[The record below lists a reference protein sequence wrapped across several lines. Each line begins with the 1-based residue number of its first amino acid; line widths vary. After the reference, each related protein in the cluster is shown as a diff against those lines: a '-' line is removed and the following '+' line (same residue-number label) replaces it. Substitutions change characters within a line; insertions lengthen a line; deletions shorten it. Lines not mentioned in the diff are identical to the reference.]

1 MIGKIE
7 TLMIE
12 RLQRG
17 LGKLCHS
24 VGSYG
29 GELDVDIGH
38 ALRALPAVWV
48 TYGGSS
54 ISTKGTA
61 ARRHQNTAKY
71 AVMVATRSVR
81 DGQSARR
88 GGVDGRE
95 IGSYTLIAA
104 VRRLLDGQ
112 GLNHGLVY
120 GLQPKN
126 VRTIFNHQ
134 SVGGSQLSVF
144 AIEYE
149 AVWNDAD
156 PLQEGRYPEQTT
168 DTTHPDHVFTKYA
181 GKLSPPDP
189 DLLTVTGRIFD
200 PSNTAEN
207 PINIYL
213 RGQNETN

>member
-1 MIGKIE
+1 MIEKIE
-7 TLMIE
+7 TLIVE

-17 LGKLCHS
+17 LGRLCRS

-29 GELDVDIGH
+29 GELDGDIGH

-54 ISTKGTA
+54 ISTKGIA

-81 DGQSARR
+81 DEQSARR
-88 GGVDGRE
+88 GGVDSRE

-112 GLNHGLVY
+112 GLNAGLAY

-126 VRTIFNHQ
+126 VRSIFNHQ

-149 AVWNDAD
+149 AVWNDAE
-156 PLQEGRYPEQTT
+156 PLQDGRYPVQTT
-168 DTTHPDHVFTKYA
+168 DTANPDHVFTTYA
-181 GKLSPPDP
+181 GELSPPDA
-189 DLLTVTGRIFD
+189 DLLTLGGRIFD
-200 PSNTAEN
+200 PSNSAEN
-207 PINIYL
+207 PINLYL